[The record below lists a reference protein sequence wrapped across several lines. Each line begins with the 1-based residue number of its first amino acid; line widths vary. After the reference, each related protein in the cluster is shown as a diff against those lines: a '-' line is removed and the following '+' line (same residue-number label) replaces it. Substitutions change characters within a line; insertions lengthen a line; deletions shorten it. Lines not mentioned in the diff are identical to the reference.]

1 MRHAPAPPPTSSA
14 VTIFRAA
21 FMLVC
26 LIGIPIIALR
36 GTAAS
41 GTIRQFVIEKLGG
54 SVPESTAH
62 AGTDEAPAFVP
73 PQVQLP
79 EMSPSVGS
87 TGSATSNPSFSE
99 DLAPAYP
106 GPAAAPAQTLSY
118 DSSQFSASRDPV
130 TMPATLQP
138 GSASRSGPAR
148 DAVLANY
155 DSPQDLRA
163 TAGRT
168 LELNTPA
175 PASYGTEPSLAAAA
189 PNGPVRTDPDTLDQ
203 FAHIQKR
210 LRELGSTYF
219 LLENWGDQGEC
230 YRFHCR
236 VAVDGNPNFTKH
248 FEATDPQLLGAMTQ
262 VLGEVEA
269 WRRGSTPQQPLPA
282 SPYPPIGSQTSRS
295 LPVQDTSPH
304 GPYSR

>member
-1 MRHAPAPPPTSSA
+1 MRHAPAPPPPSSA

-54 SVPESTAH
+54 SVPESTAR
-62 AGTDEAPAFVP
+62 AGTEEAPAFVP

-79 EMSPSVGS
+79 EMSPSAGT
-87 TGSATSNPSFSE
+87 TGSPAPNPWSSE
-99 DLAPAYP
+99 DLAPAHS
-106 GPAAAPAQTLSY
+106 GPAAAPAQTPPYDLSQY
-118 DSSQFSASRDPV
+118 SAPRDPA
-130 TMPATLQP
+130 TMPATLQQGP
-138 GSASRSGPAR
+138 ASESGPPR

-163 TAGRT
+163 ATGRSIDP
-168 LELNTPA
+168 NGSA
-175 PASYGTEPSLAAAA
+175 PGPFSTESSPAAAA
-189 PNGPVRTDPDTLDQ
+189 PNTPVRTDPDTLDQ
-203 FAHIQKR
+203 LVHIQKR
-210 LRELGSTYF
+210 LRELGTTYF

-269 WRRGSTPQQPLPA
+269 WRRGTTPQEPLPA
-282 SPYPPIGSQTSRS
+282 SPYPSIGSQPSGS

>member
-1 MRHAPAPPPTSSA
+1 MRHAPAPPPPSSA

-54 SVPESTAH
+54 SVAESTAQ
-62 AGTDEAPAFVP
+62 ARTEEAPVFVP
-73 PQVQLP
+73 PQVQLS

-87 TGSATSNPSFSE
+87 TGAAAPSLWSNE
-99 DLAPAYP
+99 DPAPAYP
-106 GPAAAPAQTLSY
+106 GPAAPSAQSLPY
-118 DSSQFSASRDPV
+118 GSSQLSATRGPA
-130 TMPATLQP
+130 TMPATLQQ
-138 GSASRSGPAR
+138 GPAGGSDQLR

-155 DSPQDLRA
+155 DSTQDFRVA
-163 TAGRT
+163 PGRSIDPNDSVPG
-168 LELNTPA
+168 L
-175 PASYGTEPSLAAAA
+175 YGAEPSPAAAA
-189 PNGPVRTDPDTLDQ
+189 SNAPVRTDPDTLDQ
-203 FAHIQKR
+203 LVHIQKR
-210 LRELGSTYF
+210 LRDLGSTYF
-219 LLENWGDQGEC
+219 LLENWGNQGEC

-269 WRRGSTPQQPLPA
+269 WRRGSTPQEPLSA
-282 SPYPPIGSQTSRS
+282 SPYPPLGNRPSSG